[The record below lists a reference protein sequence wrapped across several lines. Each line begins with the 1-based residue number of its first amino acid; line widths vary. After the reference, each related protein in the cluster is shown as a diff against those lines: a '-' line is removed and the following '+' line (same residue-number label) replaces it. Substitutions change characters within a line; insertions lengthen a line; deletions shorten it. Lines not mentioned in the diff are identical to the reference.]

1 MIILV
6 SGATKTVDKMSGHRH
21 LGQLITPHD
30 GNKIR
35 TDMPWAADNAA
46 YSNWCRKS
54 WLSLLNKID
63 GMDPL
68 FCVAPDVVGD
78 AKATLKR
85 LKVTSPMIRK
95 RNLKCALALQD
106 GSEWIGIRW
115 NLIDA
120 LFIGGSTEFKLGAY
134 ARHCIKSAKD
144 RGMWV
149 HMGRVN
155 SMSRLQYAREVGCD
169 SVDGSGYSMFPDQK
183 LIPALRFL
191 ETEQLSMGFYS

>member
-1 MIILV
+1 MLILV
-6 SGATKTVDKMSGHRH
+6 SGATKTMNKLAGHKN

-35 TDMPWAADNAA
+35 TDMSWAADNAA
-46 YSNWCRKS
+46 FSNWNRVAFLKM
-54 WLSLLNKID
+54 LNKID
-63 GMDPL
+63 GMNPL

-78 AKATLKR
+78 ARATLKR

-106 GSEWIGIRW
+106 GSESIGVRW

-120 LFIGGSTEFKLGAY
+120 LFIGGSTEFKLGKY
-134 ARHCIKSAKD
+134 ARHCIKSAKS
-144 RGMWV
+144 RGLWV

-155 SMSRLQYAREVGCD
+155 SHKRLQYARECGCD
-169 SVDGSGYSMFPDQK
+169 SVDGSGYSMFPDKK
-183 LIPALRFL
+183 LIPALRYL
-191 ETEQLSMGFYS
+191 ETEQLILFQR

>member
-1 MIILV
+1 V
-6 SGATKTVDKMSGHRH
+6 SGATKTVDRMAGHH
-21 LGQLITPHD
+21 NLGQLITPHD

-35 TDMPWAADNAA
+35 GDMPWAADNAA
-46 YSNWCRKS
+46 YSNWDRVK
-54 WLSLLNKID
+54 WLKMLNRID
-63 GMDPL
+63 GMNPL

-85 LKVTSPMIRK
+85 LKITSPMIRK
-95 RNLKCALALQD
+95 RGLKCALALQD
-106 GSEWIGIRW
+106 GNDAIGIRW

-134 ARHCIKSAKD
+134 SKYAIGAAKE

-155 SMSRLQYAREVGCD
+155 SHARLQYARECGCD
-169 SVDGSGYSMFPDQK
+169 SVDGSGYSMFPNQK

-191 ETEQLSMGFYS
+191 ETEQLRLF